1 MILTP
6 LALVAALSA
15 PQTTAYTATSPIQ
28 VASCSVAQT
37 QTQAGFPGGLSLP
50 ANSSLAISFVNQDQ
64 KTINSVTFNVNGTPI
79 VDAGTFSTGARIS
92 HNFAAPELI
101 GSSDLTCNV
110 QSVAF
115 ADGSTW
121 QAQ

>member
-15 PQTTAYTATSPIQ
+15 PQTMAYSSTSPVQI
-28 VASCSVAQT
+28 ASCDAAQT
-37 QTQAGFPGGLSLP
+37 QSPIGFPGGLSVP
-50 ANSSLAISFVNQDQ
+50 TGSTLAISFVNQDQ
-64 KTINSVTFNVNGTPI
+64 KTIKSITFNVNGTPV
-79 VDAGTFSTGARIS
+79 VDAGNFSTGTRIS
-92 HNFAAPELI
+92 HEFPAPQLI
-101 GSSDLTCNV
+101 GSSNVTCNV

-115 ADGSTW
+115 ADGSAW